1 LILAVSYAR
10 VFILL
15 LIIEISCI
23 DQTLASLLID
33 MQNKTVDS
41 FHKLEV
47 LRHQLIC
54 DGAESVS
61 KVKDF
66 YEFIDGFLG
75 LIFLEVIFLN
85 EKLLKL

>member
-1 LILAVSYAR
+1 
-10 VFILL
+10 
-15 LIIEISCI
+15 
-23 DQTLASLLID
+23 
-33 MQNKTVDS
+33 M
-41 FHKLEV
+41 
-47 LRHQLIC
+47 IC